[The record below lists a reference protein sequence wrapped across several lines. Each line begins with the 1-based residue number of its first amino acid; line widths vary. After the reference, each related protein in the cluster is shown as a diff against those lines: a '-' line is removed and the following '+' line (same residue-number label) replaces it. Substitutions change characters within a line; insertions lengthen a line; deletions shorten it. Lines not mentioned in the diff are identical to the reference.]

1 MLWDY
6 LHLGVPAR
14 PADCLLVFG
23 GHDIGVARRAAELY
37 ASGLAP
43 FIIVSGGSRAVPDGS
58 EFPTEADAV
67 ADVLLRHDIPKD
79 VIALERLASNTSEN
93 FWLTAELLH
102 DLAMTPQAFL
112 IVTKPY
118 AERRTM
124 ATARRRWPGKQ
135 AAVTSE
141 QVSFDDY
148 RAGPNPR
155 RPDPVHAGRGSTPPG
170 VLRRSRPH
178 RPRRTRPR
186 QHPQRRP
193 RPPGSRLQQPIP
205 EITPRRPVL
214 QTFPRK
220 RLVRG
225 FTSRFR
231 GNTVPAE
238 GPLPPALAL
247 EPSGRA

>member
-1 MLWDY
+1 MTPAAGDLRHARMLWDY
-6 LHLGVPAR
+6 LRLGVPAR

-43 FIIVSGGSRAVPDGS
+43 FIVVSGGSRAVPDGS
-58 EFPTEADAV
+58 EFPTEADAI
-67 ADVLLRHDIPKD
+67 ADVLLRRDVPKD
-79 VIALERLASNTSEN
+79 AIALERLASNTSEN
-93 FWLTAELLH
+93 FWLSAELLR

-148 RAGPNPR
+148 RAGSI
-155 RPDPVHAGRGSTPPG
+155 PVDRILSMLAGEA
-170 VLRRSRPH
+170 LRLESYAATGLIDLGEP
-178 RPRRTRPR
+178 
-186 QHPQRRP
+186 
-193 RPPGSRLQQPIP
+193 
-205 EITPRRPVL
+205 
-214 QTFPRK
+214 
-220 RLVRG
+220 
-225 FTSRFR
+225 
-231 GNTVPAE
+231 VPA
-238 GPLPPALAL
+238 GILTAARALQEAGFNSRSL
-247 EPSGRA
+247 K